1 MMVESKVAYLAVQ
14 MVDVW
19 VVSWVATMAVVW
31 DLNLVVLKVDS

>member
-1 MMVESKVAYLAVQ
+1 MVESKVAYLAVQ